1 MLRYVAWR
9 LLAAIPVTLIG
20 AAFVFMLVHI
30 APGDPAALMAG
41 DNATPEQLAQIR
53 ERMNLDVPL
62 WESFV
67 LWLGDLMRLDLGQS
81 IFSGTDV
88 TTLIGQRF
96 EVTMM
101 LTVTSLIA
109 TVVIAIP
116 TGVLAGVMA
125 GRPFDRAVGLLSGLA
140 FSIPP
145 FLVGYIIVYVMA
157 LQLRWIPVQGYTP
170 LSEGGWLS
178 LRSLIGPSLTL
189 AIIFWALIS
198 RVTRAA
204 MIEVLQEDYVRTA
217 RAKGLSEYVVVCKH
231 ALINAGI
238 PITTVI
244 GLGIAVTISGVVVT
258 ESVFNLPG
266 LGRLTVDA
274 VLQRDFP
281 VVQGVMIFFTV
292 LLVLVNLLV
301 DLSYVLFDPRL
312 RR

>member
-1 MLRYVAWR
+1 MLRYLVWR

-30 APGDPAALMAG
+30 APGDPVALMAG
-41 DNATPEQLAQIR
+41 DSATPEQIDLIR
-53 ERMNLDVPL
+53 ERMNLNAPL
-62 WESFV
+62 PERFAI
-67 LWLGDLMRLDLGQS
+67 WLGDLVRLDLGQS
-81 IFSGTDV
+81 IFSGQDV

-101 LTVTSLIA
+101 LTLTSLIV
-109 TVVIAIP
+109 TVVTAVP
-116 TGVLAGVMA
+116 TGVLAGWMA
-125 GRPFDRAVGLLSGLA
+125 GRGFDRAIGLLSGLA

-145 FLVGYIIVYVMA
+145 FLVGYLVVYVLA
-157 LQLRWIPVQGYTP
+157 LKLGWIPVQGYKP
-170 LSEGGWLS
+170 LSEGLWPALH
-178 LRSLIGPSLTL
+178 SLIGPSLTL
-189 AIIFWALIS
+189 AIVFWALIS

-217 RAKGLSEYVVVCKH
+217 RAKGLNEFVVVFKH
-231 ALINAGI
+231 ALVNAGI

-281 VVQGVMIFFTV
+281 VVQGVMIFFTL
-292 LLVLVNLLV
+292 LLVFVNLLV
-301 DLSYVLFDPRL
+301 DLSYILFDPRL